1 MADPPR
7 VFISYAHEPDDPA
20 HGERVLAVAD
30 RLRDDGLESRLDQ
43 YVDVPKKGWRL
54 WMEDEIEAAD
64 FVLMVATATYERRR
78 RGKEERGGNP
88 GGGKGVRW
96 EGAIIGQAL
105 YEARLEN
112 TKFIPVVFAEDDRK
126 HVAPFLRDFPTY
138 SVATEQGYD
147 TLYRR
152 LTGQPELE
160 APPIGEIRERPP
172 RGRRGAER
180 PSTRVAI
187 AKLPVTGETFVART
201 AELTRLDK
209 AWETGLN
216 VLSFVAQGGAGKSA
230 LINQW
235 LGQMQN
241 DGWRGA
247 ERVLGWSFYS
257 QGTDAVGAS
266 SEAFSEFALDW
277 LGYRGGPITSP
288 WNKGQALASL
298 VRQSKTLLILDG
310 LEPLQHPPGSQRGK
324 IKDPTIQALVRELAA
339 DNSGLCAITTRLAVT
354 DIAGKPGTKS
364 VDLERLPPEA
374 GAQLLRALGVKGT
387 EQELQ
392 AASEELHGH
401 GLALT
406 LLGTYLRDFCE
417 GEIRRRGEATVLDDT
432 LGIEKSDHAKK
443 VMAAYES
450 WFAAGPGK
458 GIETRVLSLLG
469 LFDRPAEPAA
479 LDALRKA
486 PEIPGLT
493 EGLCAENEA
502 RWKATLA
509 RLQQA
514 RLVAPAESAGSE
526 SLNFGEALDT
536 HPLVREFFG
545 ERLRKVN
552 PKAWRAGNNR
562 LYEHYR
568 QATLDLPTKLEE
580 MLPLYTAVVHGC
592 RAGKEQ
598 EVLDEVYWRRIC
610 RAGDYFGAFKL
621 GAFAAERRDHLLF
634 RGPMA

>member
-187 AKLPVTGETFVART
+187 AKLPATGETFVARK
-201 AELTRLDK
+201 AELARLDD
-209 AWETGLN
+209 AWASGTN
-216 VLSFVAQGGAGKSA
+216 VLSFVAEGGAGKSA
-230 LINQW
+230 LINRW
-235 LGQMQN
+235 LGKMQE
-241 DGWRGA
+241 DGGGAPSESSAGPSTARGLMPSARRARRARSLLSTGSATAGNRSPPLGTRA
-247 ERVLGWSFYS
+247 E
-257 QGTDAVGAS
+257 T
-266 SEAFSEFALDW
+266 
-277 LGYRGGPITSP
+277 
-288 WNKGQALASL
+288 LAGL
-298 VRQSKTLLILDG
+298 VRQSRTLLILDG
-310 LEPLQHPPGSQRGK
+310 LEPLQHPPGPQKGR
-324 IKDPTIQALVRELAA
+324 IKDPAIQTLVKELAA
-339 DNSGLCAITTRLAVT
+339 DNPGLCVITTRLEVT
-354 DIAGKPGTKS
+354 DIAGPRAGTDS
-364 VDLERLPPEA
+364 VDLEKLPPEA
-374 GAQLLRALGVKGT
+374 GAQLLRALGVVGT
-387 EQELQ
+387 EKELQ
-392 AASEELHGH
+392 EASEELHGH

-406 LLGTYLRDFCE
+406 LLGTYLRDVCE
-417 GEIRRRGEATVLDDT
+417 GHIRRRAEAVVLDETTRNRRARARQEGDGR
-432 LGIEKSDHAKK
+432 LRELVREPDRVG
-443 VMAAYES
+443 
-450 WFAAGPGK
+450 
-458 GIETRVLSLLG
+458 GIETRVLHPPGSL
-469 LFDRPAEPAA
+469 RPPGGAGGPRRPEEPRRKSRGSQRA
-479 LDALRKA
+479 LEPRTTRHGRPPLSRLR
-486 PEIPGLT
+486 
-493 EGLCAENEA
+493 
-502 RWKATLA
+502 
-509 RLQQA
+509 QA
-514 RLVAPAESAGSE
+514 RLVAPAERAETRRHHVG
-526 SLNFGEALDT
+526 GEVLDT
-536 HPLVREFFG
+536 HPLVRESFG
-545 ERLRKVN
+545 ERLHATN
-552 PKAWRAGNNR
+552 PEAWREGNER
-562 LYEHYR
+562 LYDHYR
-568 QATLDLPTKLEE
+568 HSAPECPDTLLEA
-580 MLPLYTAVVHGC
+580 MLPLDAALVHGC

-598 EVLDEVYWRRIC
+598 EAFDEVYRQRIR
-610 RAGDYFGAFKL
+610 RAGDEFFSVNEARSI
-621 GAFAAERRDHLLF
+621 RR
-634 RGPMA
+634 